1 VTAYVPLGEAAE
13 TMAPVR
19 RSAMIVA
26 IAVLTLNLLV
36 GAALRLVFA
45 PVQELAKADLHLTD
59 TQLGLIQGIA
69 GALPIALLSLPLG
82 RLTDRAN
89 RVRLLA
95 GITLVSIAGTAFA
108 GVASS
113 FAMLFL
119 GRMLSVLAGFC
130 ALPVA
135 ISIAADLVAPQV
147 RGRAMVFL
155 QLGMI
160 IGSAI
165 AFAVAGKL
173 VGLAVSVL
181 PFAGLA
187 PWRQAQILFAGASLV
202 SMASFLLL
210 REPARHEIVETAN
223 IPLREAFA
231 EIGQR
236 ARFIVPLYIGQVTV
250 VMADMAASVWAA
262 PVLTRDYHLRPDQFG
277 GWMGLVILLSGILG
291 AVLGG
296 LAADL
301 GQKGRLPGGML
312 AAAIV
317 AAALSIP
324 AAFFAVMPGATGFAW
339 ALGLLLTC
347 GGVTGLVTA
356 TALSVYIPNE
366 VRGFCLGLFIVVGAV
381 GGLGIAPSLVP
392 WVSALLGGEGRIGFA
407 LALVGVATSVV
418 ALAGFLFAIRH
429 QPELP
434 SIQ

>member
-1 VTAYVPLGEAAE
+1 MTAYAPLGEVSGDI
-13 TMAPVR
+13 APAR
-19 RSAMIVA
+19 RSTMIVA
-26 IAVLTLNLLV
+26 IAVLTLNLLI

-45 PVQELAKADLHLTD
+45 PVVELAKADLHLSD

-69 GALPIALLSLPLG
+69 GALPIAFLSLPLG

-95 GITLVSIAGTAFA
+95 GITIVSIAGTALA
-108 GVASS
+108 GMASS
-113 FAMLFL
+113 FAMLFA
-119 GRMLSVLAGFC
+119 GRMLGVLAGFC

-135 ISIAADLVAPQV
+135 ISIAADLVAPQL
-147 RGRAMVFL
+147 RGRAMLFL
-155 QLGMI
+155 QLGLM

-173 VGLAVSVL
+173 AGLAASAL
-181 PFAGLA
+181 PVAGLA
-187 PWRQAQILFAGASLV
+187 PWRQAQLLLAGAGLL

-210 REPARHEIVETAN
+210 RDPPRREIAGN
-223 IPLREAFA
+223 LDIPLSEAFA
-231 EIGQR
+231 EIGRR
-236 ARFIVPLYIGQVTV
+236 AGFIVPLYIGQVTV

-262 PVLTRDYHLRPDQFG
+262 PVLTRDYHLTPDRFG

-296 LAADL
+296 LAADF
-301 GQKGRLPGGML
+301 GQKGKLPGGML
-312 AAAIV
+312 AAAI
-317 AAALSIP
+317 AAAAVSIP
-324 AAFFAVMPGATGFAW
+324 AAFFAVMPSATDFAW

-356 TALSVYIPNE
+356 TALSVYMPNE

-392 WVSALLGGEGRIGFA
+392 WVSALLGGEGHVGLA
-407 LALVGVATSVV
+407 LAIVGAVTSVV
-418 ALAGFLFAIRH
+418 ALVGFVFAIRH
-429 QPELP
+429 QPLP
-434 SIQ
+434 PAA